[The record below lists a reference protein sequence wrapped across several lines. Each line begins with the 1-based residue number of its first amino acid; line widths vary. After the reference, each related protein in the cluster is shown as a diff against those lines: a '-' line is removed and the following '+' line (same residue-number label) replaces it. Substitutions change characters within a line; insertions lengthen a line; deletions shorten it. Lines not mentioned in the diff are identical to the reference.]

1 MMAWLK
7 RTSVEMSIG
16 AVIGFIIWCLIG
28 KGMTSMLFGSL
39 GGTVTCKTDVEIG
52 LDKFVSMQLYSAIAG
67 ALVVFVGAT
76 FVRLRLSKR
85 KARPAAPVDP
95 APGVS

>member
-16 AVIGFIIWCLIG
+16 AVIGFIVWCLLG
-28 KGMTSMLFGSL
+28 KGMTSMLFSSI
-39 GGTVTCKTDVEIG
+39 GGTFSCKADVEAG

-67 ALVVFVGAT
+67 ALIIVGGAT
-76 FVRLRLSKR
+76 LVRLRLSKR
-85 KARPAAPVDP
+85 KGKPAAPVDP
-95 APGVS
+95 APGVP

>member
-67 ALVVFVGAT
+67 ALVVAAGAA
-76 FVRLRLSKR
+76 FVRMRWSKR
-85 KARPAAPVDP
+85 KGKPASPAAP
-95 APGVS
+95 APGA